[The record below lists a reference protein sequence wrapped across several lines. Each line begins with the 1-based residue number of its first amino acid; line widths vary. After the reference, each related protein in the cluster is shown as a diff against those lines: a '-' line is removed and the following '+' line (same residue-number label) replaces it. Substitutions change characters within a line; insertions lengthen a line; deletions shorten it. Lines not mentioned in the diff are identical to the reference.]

1 MRERNDEFFCTV
13 PLFCLS
19 PLSLQLVVCLCSV
32 VHRTVYTL
40 TRSCLSARTIHD
52 LVAWL
57 KIPML
62 RRPHKIRSSPCH
74 PCLHLHMSVPHSHLL
89 LRSLHQ
95 KQPLRSSCR
104 PVNTAL
110 LRQIE
115 ESGPLA
121 KTTSSTAY
129 EPDVIDNFDYSVTSE
144 TFLQELSSDTMPSYL
159 HDAELSDETIGKALS
174 SPLFIQERR
183 SKCEPVA
190 GFHSQRESLFQRAQS
205 IFSKYGET
213 RRLDVTK
220 SANLTKS

>member
-1 MRERNDEFFCTV
+1 MRERNDECLCTV

-19 PLSLQLVVCLCSV
+19 LLSFQLVVCLCSV

-52 LVAWL
+52 LDAWL

-95 KQPLRSSCR
+95 EQPLRSSCR

-110 LRQIE
+110 LRQLE

-121 KTTSSTAY
+121 KTTSSTGY

-144 TFLQELSSDTMPSYL
+144 TFLQEQSSDTMHSYL

-174 SPLFIQERR
+174 SPLFIQEREA
-183 SKCEPVA
+183 SASLLQAFTHKEKACFNV
-190 GFHSQRESLFQRAQS
+190 HSQF
-205 IFSKYGET
+205 FCKYGET

-220 SANLTKS
+220 RANLTKS